1 MSSISRRSLMAA
13 AAAAALA
20 PSFALPVWAQ
30 DLPKLEF
37 LYSPYADYAP
47 FFVAEELGF
56 FEDFGVDVTLS
67 PKGDTAETIQMLASG
82 NIEAGAATW
91 ASSLFNALDRGAT
104 VAIIATSARMPSTVP
119 SPSPFMVSQTA
130 WDAGI
135 RTVADLR
142 GKRIGIPGPGGFG
155 MFSVARALEKGGLT
169 IEDVEPVFL
178 PPPATAAAFANGGLE
193 AGWSIEPFAGQL
205 EKQGLGRRLVED
217 HTFGTELGLI
227 AFNQDFVTA
236 NEDAVVRFMAAYLK
250 AARLLDNGGWEDDKI
265 LEVVA
270 KYTGTEPD
278 ALRGIPYTVR
288 SEDGAIDM
296 ASVREQEE
304 FFRKRGALE
313 YDGPADIES
322 VYRIDLL
329 KRANDLLASK
339 P

>member
-1 MSSISRRSLMAA
+1 MSSISRRGLMAA
-13 AAAAALA
+13 AAAAALSGSLAA
-20 PSFALPVWAQ
+20 PAFAQEP
-30 DLPKLEF
+30 PKIEF

-47 FFVAEELGF
+47 FFVAEELGYF
-56 FEDFGVDVTLS
+56 DEFGVDVTLS

-82 NIEAGAATW
+82 NIEAGAVSW
-91 ASSLFNALDRGAT
+91 ASSLFNGLDRGAT

-119 SPSPFMVSQTA
+119 SPSPLMVSQEA
-130 WDAGI
+130 WDAGL
-135 RTVADLR
+135 RTAADLK

-155 MFSVARALEKGGLT
+155 MFSVGKALEKGGLT
-169 IEDVEPVFL
+169 FDDVEPVFL
-178 PPPATAAAFANGGLE
+178 PPPATAAAFANGALD

-227 AFNQDFVTA
+227 AFNQDFVTE
-236 NEDAVVRFMAAYLK
+236 NEDLVVNFMAAYLK
-250 AARLLDNGGWEDDKI
+250 AARLLDNGGWEDAKV
-265 LEVVA
+265 LEIVS

-288 SEDGAIDM
+288 SDDGTIDM

-304 FFRKRGALE
+304 FFRKRGALA
-313 YDGPADIES
+313 YDGQVDIES

-329 KRANDLLASK
+329 RRANDLLASK
-339 P
+339 Q